1 METKETTRK
10 KWNWYRLSNYSI
22 SYKELIKNNKL
33 LLKTQQKFKSERHNV
48 FTEKIIEIALSWND
62 EERMRSIDSI
72 KTCNEKG
79 TSKDLVCK
87 KEEIK
92 YNNIIKQ
99 YKKWSTLMMLHK
111 KR

>member
-92 YNNIIKQ
+92 YNNVIKQ